1 MPLIP
6 LHDRNPL
13 LYVRYHYVTVGLIV
27 ICVIVFLGELSGSAR
42 EQFGTALSY
51 GLIPVRLFGDAALP
65 AGLPQTNPLFTL
77 ISYQF
82 IHGGWSHLIF
92 NMLFLWVFGDNVED
106 AMGHGRFLV
115 FFLLC
120 GAIAGLVH
128 AAVNPGSPLPTVG
141 ASGAVSGVLGAY
153 VMLHPRARIL
163 VLAFWFIPLRLPA
176 LLAIGTWFAQNLLWV
191 AFGSPAGSNVA
202 LWAHIGGAIAGAALI
217 IVFRRPEVRLF
228 HKPPTPWGRR

>member
-13 LYVRYHYVTVGLIV
+13 LYVRYHYVTLGLIV
-27 ICVIVFLGELSGSAR
+27 ACAVVFLADLGATER
-42 EQFGTALSY
+42 EQIGNVLGY
-51 GLIPVRLFGDAALP
+51 GLIPARLFEDAQLP
-65 AGLPQTNPLFTL
+65 AGLPDVNPLITL

-82 IHGGWSHLIF
+82 IHGGWSHIIF

-120 GAIAGLVH
+120 GVIAGFVH
-128 AAVNPGSPLPTVG
+128 AAVDPSSNLPTVG
-141 ASGAVSGVLGAY
+141 ASGSVSGILGAY

-163 VLAFWFIPLRLPA
+163 VLAFSFIPLRLPA
-176 LLAIGTWFAQNLLWV
+176 LLAVFTWFAQDILWATFGAPPGNNV
-191 AFGSPAGSNVA
+191 AF
-202 LWAHIGGAIAGAALI
+202 WAHLGGAAAGMVLI
-217 IVFRRPEVRLF
+217 TVFRRPEVKLF
-228 HKPPTPWGRR
+228 HKPPSPWGR